1 MHYECIKNTFKNE
14 NKTVLCMHVEYVLN
28 AFQNGKRVH
37 FWCMLHNACY
47 IFFFHLQYII
57 NACRHAKI
65 LLGKLLDLK
74 KIICLTRK
82 RVLLY
87 SHSHGLSKSK
97 STKKPWK
104 TMSKNPLSSHVD
116 MEKSWTSK
124 GLQLLFHIFFGP
136 GYTPMTALFAL

>member
-28 AFQNGKRVH
+28 AFQNGKREH

-65 LLGKLLDLK
+65 LLGIYSCSDGITAYY
-74 KIICLTRK
+74 II
-82 RVLLY
+82 RVA
-87 SHSHGLSKSK
+87 
-97 STKKPWK
+97 
-104 TMSKNPLSSHVD
+104 
-116 MEKSWTSK
+116 
-124 GLQLLFHIFFGP
+124 QI
-136 GYTPMTALFAL
+136 

>member
-1 MHYECIKNTFKNE
+1 
-14 NKTVLCMHVEYVLN
+14 MHVEYVLN
-28 AFQNGKRVH
+28 AFQNGKREH

-97 STKKPWK
+97 STKKP
-104 TMSKNPLSSHVD
+104 
-116 MEKSWTSK
+116 
-124 GLQLLFHIFFGP
+124 
-136 GYTPMTALFAL
+136 